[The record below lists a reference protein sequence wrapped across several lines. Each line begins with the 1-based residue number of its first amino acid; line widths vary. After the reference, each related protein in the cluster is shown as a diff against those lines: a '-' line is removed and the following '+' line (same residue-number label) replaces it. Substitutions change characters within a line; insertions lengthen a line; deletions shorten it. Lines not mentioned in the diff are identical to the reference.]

1 MPTNRQSPGNY
12 NSNNKKRLNSPA
24 ATASS
29 QKKKKGNLNSNRNIS
44 DEKSTNNLTKKI
56 TAGAERLTTPPK
68 LLHPV
73 SKYYDWWKY

>member
-24 ATASS
+24 PTASS

-44 DEKSTNNLTKKI
+44 DEKSTNNLTKSKI
-56 TAGAERLTTPPK
+56 REKFLYNF
-68 LLHPV
+68 LEN
-73 SKYYDWWKY
+73 